1 MSLNIFVHSELKHGR
16 IAMLATLGFVA
27 TEFVKLPGDMHA
39 VSSILAHNAAVSS
52 GSAFQVLTAIAGI
65 EFISCIAMKEMFAGS
80 GRAPGDFSFDPLGLS
95 AKLDQKNKDVM
106 ALKELENGRLA
117 MVAFSGIV
125 TQAVITQ
132 HGFPY
137 I

>member
-1 MSLNIFVHSELKHGR
+1 
-16 IAMLATLGFVA
+16 MLATLGFVF
-27 TEFVKLPGDMHA
+27 TEFVKLPGDVHA
-39 VSSILAHNAAVSS
+39 VNSVLAHNAAVNS
-52 GSAFQVLTAIAGI
+52 GSAFQVLTAIAAI
-65 EFISCIAMKEMFAGS
+65 EFISCIALKEMFDGS

-95 AKLDQKNKDVM
+95 AKLDQKNKDIM
-106 ALKELENGRLA
+106 ALKEIENGRLA